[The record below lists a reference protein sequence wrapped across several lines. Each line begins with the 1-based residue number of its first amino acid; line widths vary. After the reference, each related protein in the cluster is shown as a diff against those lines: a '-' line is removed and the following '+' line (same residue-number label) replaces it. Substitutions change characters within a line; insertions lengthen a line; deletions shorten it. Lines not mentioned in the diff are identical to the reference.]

1 MWTNYLLY
9 LMGLPEKERN
19 VQIMMIIVF
28 WGIMLIIGYLYEYIN
43 TLLKIKNKYYIF
55 VVFFMTL

>member
-19 VQIMMIIVF
+19 VQIMIIVF

-43 TLLKIKNKYYIF
+43 TLLKIKNE
-55 VVFFMTL
+55 

>member
-19 VQIMMIIVF
+19 VQITILVAF
-28 WGIMLIIGYLYEYIN
+28 WIFMFGVGILVEYIKK
-43 TLLKIKNKYYIF
+43 LYLKRKIKFNTES
-55 VVFFMTL
+55 ML